1 MVIWMWNHSLTQG
14 TNEVRYLFVLVDR
27 SKQGFSF
34 RACTHH
40 FIYVPGPI
48 VMIFPWMFH
57 ITRPCNVCIQFFS
70 FNIFNPFKI
79 IYGGHIFSI
88 CCYKTKKKKHCN
100 WVGCIMVLSVGV
112 LSLLHKL
119 AYHGT
124 WFLVSRTYT
133 QGLWLDY
140 FRIIHYYK

>member
-1 MVIWMWNHSLTQG
+1 MK
-14 TNEVRYLFVLVDR
+14 YLFVLVDR

-34 RACTHH
+34 RSSIQH

-57 ITRPCNVCIQFFS
+57 ITRPSNLCIQFFS

-79 IYGGHIFSI
+79 FYVGKIFPSVVI
-88 CCYKTKKKKHCN
+88 KLNKKKHCN

-112 LSLLHKL
+112 LSLLHWL

-124 WFLVSRTYT
+124 WFLVSTTYT
-133 QGLWLDY
+133 LGFVTRLFYL
-140 FRIIHYYK
+140 F